1 VKTPKSVEF
10 IHDLPRSPNGKVMK
24 AELRK
29 QYWRGKGRAVN

>member
-29 QYWRGKGRAVN
+29 QYWRGKDRAVN